1 MTVICKYQETIKEIE
16 MTEGNTDTIN
26 DRNSLKT
33 DDERQ
38 YDITLRAISK
48 MDETTRNC
56 EYLMS
61 LAMIKRITTILEE
74 NNTLHNTLA
83 VKEIA
88 DKLLSYACEG
98 AHSTI
103 CDGHEDD
110 HDYCSKSMMD
120 LIMII
125 VRRYGG
131 AISSKTLYQLLDRCD
146 YEYDQALQTIIDTG
160 LLERSIRDDGDIACF
175 YIP

>member
-1 MTVICKYQETIKEIE
+1 MRENETDKSRDLI
-16 MTEGNTDTIN
+16 TP
-26 DRNSLKT
+26 

-74 NNTLHNTLA
+74 NNTLHNALA

-98 AHSTI
+98 ARATI
-103 CDGHEDD
+103 CEGHTDD

-125 VRRYGG
+125 IRRYGG
-131 AISSKTLYQLLDRCD
+131 AISSQTLDKLLGNCD
-146 YEYDQALQTIIDTG
+146 EYPQALVSLIG
-160 LLERSIRDDGDIACF
+160 LGMVKYATQVDGNAACF
-175 YIP
+175 YLPVNG

>member
-1 MTVICKYQETIKEIE
+1 

-26 DRNSLKT
+26 DRKSLTT

-38 YDITLRAISK
+38 YDITLRPISK

-74 NNTLHNTLA
+74 NNTLNNTLA

-98 AHSTI
+98 AHATV
-103 CDGHEDD
+103 C
-110 HDYCSKSMMD
+110 
-120 LIMII
+120 
-125 VRRYGG
+125 
-131 AISSKTLYQLLDRCD
+131 
-146 YEYDQALQTIIDTG
+146 
-160 LLERSIRDDGDIACF
+160 
-175 YIP
+175 